1 MDERFLCVDQA
12 QVMRYRDYELILS
25 AVGNLG
31 HIGSVPAQ
39 STLYFLAFEGVHD
52 HIVAGLLRGDEVV
65 VFVID
70 SVREKVRDL
79 KGWFDLVRTTF
90 LPVAKFLRT
99 RS

>member
-1 MDERFLCVDQA
+1 MDQA
-12 QVMRYRDYELILS
+12 QVMRDRDYELILS

-31 HIGSVPAQ
+31 HISPVPSQ
-39 STLYFLAFEGVHD
+39 STLYFLAFEGVHN

-65 VFVID
+65 VFVSD

-79 KGWFDLVRTTF
+79 KGWLDLVRTTF
-90 LPVAKFLRT
+90 LPVAKFLRI